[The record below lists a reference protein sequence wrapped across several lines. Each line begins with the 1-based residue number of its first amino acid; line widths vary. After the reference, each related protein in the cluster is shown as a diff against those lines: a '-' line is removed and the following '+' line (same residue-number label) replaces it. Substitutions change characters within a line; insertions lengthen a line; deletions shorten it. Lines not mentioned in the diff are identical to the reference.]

1 MRFFVKLFALCSI
14 VFFTGCSVVSSEIKN
29 HHTVYPMQGTNTAVV
44 GIGVDKQGI
53 PFVAAKEIVVAP
65 GQKILFAGPDEFIV
79 TFKNK
84 KSPNR
89 KIDNPSRAGVVKI
102 EVPSEIFELREFA
115 DEYRKNG
122 QLTFNYGVIVNG
134 KELDPEIIV
143 RRQ

>member
-1 MRFFVKLFALCSI
+1 MHLFAKLIALFGVFFVA
-14 VFFTGCSVVSSEIKN
+14 GCSAISSEIKN
-29 HHTVYPMQGTNTAVV
+29 HHTVYPMVGTNTAVV

-53 PFVAAKEIVVAP
+53 PFVAAREIIVEP

-89 KIDNPSRAGVVKI
+89 KIDNPSRSGVVKI
-102 EVPSEIFELREFA
+102 EVPSEILEQREFVE
-115 DEYRKNG
+115 EYRKNG
-122 QLTFNYGVIVNG
+122 QLKFNYGVIVNG

>member
-1 MRFFVKLFALCSI
+1 MHIFAKLIALSG
-14 VFFTGCSVVSSEIKN
+14 VFFIVGCSALSSEIKN
-29 HHTVYPMQGTNTAVV
+29 HHTVYPMAGTNTAVV

-53 PFVAAKEIVVAP
+53 PFVAAREIIVEP

-89 KIDNPSRAGVVKI
+89 KIDNPSRGGVVKI
-102 EVPSEIFELREFA
+102 EVPNEILEQREFVE
-115 DEYRKNG
+115 EYRKNG
-122 QLTFNYGVIVNG
+122 QLKFNYGVIVNG

>member
-1 MRFFVKLFALCSI
+1 MRILVKLFVLCGVVI
-14 VFFTGCSVVSSEIKN
+14 FVGCSAVSSEITS
-29 HHTVYPMQGTNTAVV
+29 HHTVYPMKGTNTAVV

-53 PFVAAKEIVVAP
+53 PFVAAKEIVVEP

-89 KIDNPSRAGVVKI
+89 KISNPSRAGIVKI
-102 EVPSEIFELREFA
+102 EVPVEIFLQSEFVE
-115 DEYRKNG
+115 EYRKNG
-122 QLTFNYGVIVNG
+122 QLKFNYGVIVNG

-143 RRQ
+143 RRK